1 MNELQIFKNEQFG
14 EIRTVTID
22 NEPYFVGKDVSEI
35 LGYVNPNEA
44 IQDHV
49 DVEDKLNS
57 KMLPSFELDLGQRGG
72 WLINE
77 SGLYSLILS
86 SKLPKAKQFKRWVT
100 SDVLPSIRKHGA
112 YMTPET
118 LEAALLNPD
127 TIIKIATA
135 LKDEQ
140 EKNKVLQAEN
150 SALTVDNAIMQPK
163 ADYFDELVD
172 RNLLTNLRETAK
184 ELNVKERKFIQF
196 LINHKYLYRDK
207 KGKLTPYA
215 QHVQKGLFQLK
226 EQYNEKTNWS
236 GTQTLI
242 TPKGRE
248 TFRLLYLKAVS

>member
-22 NEPYFVGKDVSEI
+22 NEPYFIGKDVAEI
-35 LGYVNPNEA
+35 LGYTNPSKA
-44 IQDHV
+44 LSDHV
-49 DVEDKLNS
+49 DEEDKLNNDS
-57 KMLPSFELDLGQRGG
+57 LLSLGQRGG

-184 ELNVKERKFIQF
+184 QLNIKEREFIRF
-196 LINHKYLYRDK
+196 LLDHKYLYRDK
-207 KGKLTPYA
+207 RGKLMPYA
-215 QHVQKGLFQLK
+215 QHIEKGLFQLK

>member
-14 EIRTVTID
+14 EIRTIEENGKVLFCGSDVT
-22 NEPYFVGKDVSEI
+22 KA
-35 LGYVNPNEA
+35 LGYKN
-44 IQDHV
+44 
-49 DVEDKLNS
+49 
-57 KMLPSFELDLGQRGG
+57 
-72 WLINE
+72 
-77 SGLYSLILS
+77 S
-86 SKLPKAKQFKRWVT
+86 SKALSAHCKGVTKRYTLTNGGKQEINFISEGDIYRLAAKSELKGAEKFESWIF
-100 SDVLPSIRKHGA
+100 DEVLPTIHKHGA

-184 ELNVKERKFIQF
+184 QLNIKERTFIGF
-196 LINHKYLYRDK
+196 LLEHKYLYRDK
-207 KGKLTPYA
+207 RGKLMPYA
-215 QHVQKGLFQLK
+215 QHIEKGLFQLK